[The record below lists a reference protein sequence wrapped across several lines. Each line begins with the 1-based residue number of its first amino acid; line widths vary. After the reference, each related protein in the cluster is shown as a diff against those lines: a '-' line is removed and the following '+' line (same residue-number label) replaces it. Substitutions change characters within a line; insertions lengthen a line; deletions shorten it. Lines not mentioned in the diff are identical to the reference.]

1 DGHQLTL
8 EQLRQLTFVH
18 NYEWPMSRHGQEFP
32 LVAVPL
38 GNDGSQLVMRLPERF
53 LPWRHHRILTL
64 ASQYLAPALL
74 SGLFC
79 WLLYLMLISPLDQL
93 RRKASLLRGNTFD
106 GLLPAAI
113 AQRKDELGDLG
124 RSLAALTSRL
134 HGLLTQQRQMLRN
147 LSHELRTPLSR
158 LRVATESDLPPDE
171 LRQRVSREIES
182 MQTLVDDTL
191 ELAWLDGESPQL
203 ERGPV
208 DIATLWDVITQDA
221 RFESGWPHERL
232 RSHLP

>member
-1 DGHQLTL
+1 MRTWHSIYWKLLALVGGFCLTMIWATNHVGSHIDHQTSYLSQEAQATLAGWGDEARRAVEQGPDAVRRWKDEMSRRESSWLIVVDHHLRPLDGHQLTL

-64 ASQYLAPALL
+64 ASRDLAPALL

-134 HGLLTQQRQMLRN
+134 HGLLT
-147 LSHELRTPLSR
+147 
-158 LRVATESDLPPDE
+158 
-171 LRQRVSREIES
+171 
-182 MQTLVDDTL
+182 
-191 ELAWLDGESPQL
+191 
-203 ERGPV
+203 
-208 DIATLWDVITQDA
+208 
-221 RFESGWPHERL
+221 
-232 RSHLP
+232 